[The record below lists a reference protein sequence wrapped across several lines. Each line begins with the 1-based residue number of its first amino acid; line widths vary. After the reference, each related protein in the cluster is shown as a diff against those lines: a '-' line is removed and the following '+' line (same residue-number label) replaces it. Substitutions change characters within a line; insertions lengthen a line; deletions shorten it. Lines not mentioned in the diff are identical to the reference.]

1 MSTFTIGDLSV
12 KPGERAYGKLGT
24 FYLSDG
30 TAVSLPLMVVRGEQ
44 DGPVLWIS
52 AGMHGQEM
60 SGIPVIWEII
70 KERVDPKTL
79 RGTVVGAPL
88 LNPFSFNGRTY
99 YTPEDGY
106 NVNRVFPGDSGG
118 LLTHRIANLILEEGV
133 KKCDYLLDFH
143 CNVASAMCFSI
154 VKGAEGEEA
163 FEKSR
168 EMAEAF
174 GVTPIEMILEH
185 EAHRTGTMSDEARK
199 HGKPVLVVELVPW
212 RMINPK
218 AVQIG
223 LRGALNIMKSLGMID
238 GEVEPQDGIGVLN
251 GQLSRTE
258 ILATRGGI
266 VEKLVDVG
274 DPISRDQVIGH
285 IVDGYGEPVEDI
297 VSSVDGWLLA
307 WPMIHN
313 QAAGTGESV
322 AFLVFEK

>member
-1 MSTFTIGDLSV
+1 MSEFSIGDLSV

-30 TAVSLPLMVVRGEQ
+30 TAVSLPLMVVRGER

-60 SGIPVIWEII
+60 SGIPVIWDII
-70 KERVDPKTL
+70 KKRVDPKTL

-106 NVNRVFPGDSGG
+106 NVNRVFPGDPGG

-143 CNVASAMCFSI
+143 CNMASAMCFSI

-168 EMAEAF
+168 EMADAF
-174 GVTPIEMILEH
+174 GITPIEMILKH
-185 EAHRTGTMSDEARK
+185 EAHRTGTMSDEARN

-212 RMINPK
+212 RMISPV
-218 AVQIG
+218 AVQVG
-223 LRGALNIMKSLGMID
+223 LRGALNIMKALGMID
-238 GEVEPQDGIGVLN
+238 GEMEPQEGIQIIK

-274 DPISRDQVIGH
+274 DPVSKGQVMGH

-313 QAAGTGESV
+313 QAAGTGETV
-322 AFLVFEK
+322 AFLLFEK

>member
-1 MSTFTIGDLSV
+1 MSDFSIGDISV

-30 TAVSLPLMVVRGEQ
+30 TAVNLPLMAVRGKQ

-70 KERVDPKTL
+70 KERMDPNTL

-106 NVNRVFPGDSGG
+106 NFNRVFPGDPNG
-118 LLTHRIANLILEEGV
+118 LLTHRMANLVFEEGV
-133 KKCDYLLDFH
+133 KKCDYLIDFH
-143 CNVASAMCFSI
+143 CNVDTALCFSI
-154 VKGAEGEEA
+154 IKGSEDEEA
-163 FEKSR
+163 FKKSKI
-168 EMAEAF
+168 MADAF

-199 HGKPVLVVELVPW
+199 IGKPVLVVELVPW
-212 RMINPK
+212 RSINQLAVEVGLLGVLNVMK
-218 AVQIG
+218 AID
-223 LRGALNIMKSLGMID
+223 MID
-238 GEVEPQDGIGVLN
+238 GEVEPQEGIQVLE
-251 GQLSRTE
+251 GKLSRTE
-258 ILATRGGI
+258 LNATRGGI
-266 VEKLVDVG
+266 VTTFVNVG
-274 DPISRDQVIGH
+274 DPIQKGQVIGQ
-285 IVDGYGEPVEDI
+285 IVNGYGDPVEDI

-307 WPMIHN
+307 WPMVNN
-313 QAAGTGESV
+313 QAAGTGEHV
-322 AFLVFEK
+322 AFLAFEK

>member
-1 MSTFTIGDLSV
+1 VSTFTIGDLSV

-44 DGPVLWIS
+44 GGPVLWIS

-106 NVNRVFPGDSGG
+106 NVNRVFPGDPGG

-212 RMINPK
+212 RMISPE
-218 AVQIG
+218 AVQVG

-238 GEVEPQDGIGVLN
+238 GEVEPQEGIGVLN

-274 DPISRDQVIGH
+274 DPISRGQVIGH
-285 IVDGYGEPVEDI
+285 LVDGYGEPVEDI